1 MNNLYD
7 FLVVGAGI
15 SGCTFA
21 SSINKRFPTA
31 SILLVEHGRR
41 IGGRST
47 TRNSRKNKNLEFDH
61 GLPSINLSD
70 SISNDLFSFIR
81 PLINSNRLIDIS
93 NDILFINEFGSLHKQ
108 AVDGKTYRCLPF
120 MINFSKEIINQ
131 SINPEKINFLFERLI
146 KSIMRNNDL
155 WEVKI
160 NHEGHVRAKNL
171 ILSSSLL
178 AHPRCLK
185 ILNMDSIPLREAF
198 KKGTDNI
205 VDGIIEKIVRQ
216 EYIKRK
222 NYILYVPYSKI
233 LKKMNFKNLQIC
245 FSKAIKNKFSYER
258 IIFQRQI
265 DGSLVIVLHC
275 FYHNKLLDVN
285 FESIIESLMIIF
297 FKQKNFL
304 DLFLH
309 AQLIDQMDWRASQP
323 FNNLLPTQLQWSSV
337 SKIGFCGDWFEI
349 GDCDRVEAAMNSA
362 IRLSKMFTEN
372 DFKIAC

>member
-47 TRNSRKNKNLEFDH
+47 TRKSRKNKNLEFDH

-70 SISNDLFSFIR
+70 SISNDLFSFIS
-81 PLINSNRLIDIS
+81 PLINSNTLIDIS
-93 NDILFINEFGSLHKQ
+93 NDILFINEFGSLNKQ
-108 AVDGKTYRCLPF
+108 SVDGKTYRCLPF

-131 SINPEKINFLFERLI
+131 SINPEKINFLFETLI
-146 KSIMRNNDL
+146 KSIIRNNDL

-178 AHPRCLK
+178 AHPRCLN
-185 ILNMDSIPLREAF
+185 ILNLNSIPLRDAF
-198 KKGTDNI
+198 KVGTDNI
-205 VDGIIEKIVRQ
+205 VDSVIERIVKQ

-222 NYILYVPYSKI
+222 NYILYVPYSK
-233 LKKMNFKNLQIC
+233 LLQKFNFKNLQVR
-245 FSKAIKNKFSYER
+245 FSNVITNQLSYER
-258 IIFQRQI
+258 IIFQRQL
-265 DGSLVIVLHC
+265 DGSIIIVLHC
-275 FYHNKLLDVN
+275 CYYDKLFDRNL
-285 FESIIESLMIIF
+285 ESIIQSLRVIF
-297 FKQKNFL
+297 CKHKLFL
-304 DLFLH
+304 DLFVN
-309 AQLIDQMDWRASQP
+309 AQMIEKMDWRASQP
-323 FNNLLPTQLQWSSV
+323 LNNLLPNELQWSST
-337 SKIGFCGDWFEI
+337 SKIGFCGDWFEF
-349 GDCDRVEAAMNSA
+349 GDCGRVEAAMNSS
-362 IRLSKMFTEN
+362 ISLSKIFTEN
-372 DFKIAC
+372 DF